1 MENTVRAF
9 YADLDAAKDVKMA
22 KQRLQPTSTHAVIP
36 TAAEEAGS
44 DDPSVTSPCCPHCG
58 NLDVR
63 GLLDDP
69 SALATIHAQT
79 GRQGQPPAPFTVPTS
94 ITADLKEG
102 APSYP
107 SLSSMVCLACDKGF
121 SYRADVWMMSGEGPL
136 NMKRASLAFL
146 TRTLYDGEA

>member
-9 YADLDAAKDVKMA
+9 YADLDAAKDTKLA
-22 KQRLQPTSTHAVIP
+22 KQRLQPTSTRAVIP
-36 TAAEEAGS
+36 TAAEEAGP
-44 DDPSVTSPCCPHCG
+44 DEPSVTSPCCPHCG

-79 GRQGQPPAPFTVPTS
+79 GRQGPAPEPFTVPTS
-94 ITADLKEG
+94 ITADLREG
-102 APSYP
+102 APSFT
-107 SLSSMVCLACDKGF
+107 SMSSMVCLACDKEF